1 MSRSF
6 PLAGLLRLR
15 ALAEDRA
22 AGALAAARREQRSAA
37 DRAGRTT
44 DALGAW
50 RPPHESDHA
59 AWQAA
64 VAARVAL
71 SSLLVEQAH
80 VVARAEET
88 VALRQEEWSAART
101 RTRAVERLQEKHDAA
116 VATEEDRAEQLALDE
131 VAARSTDLPSTGG
144 APDDTTGGGA

>member
-1 MSRSF
+1 MTRPV

-22 AGALAAARREQRSAA
+22 AGELAAARREQRLAA
-37 DRAGRTT
+37 ERAARTA

-50 RPPHESDHA
+50 RPPHEADHA

-71 SSLLVEQAH
+71 SSLLHEQAH
-80 VVARAEET
+80 VVAGADE
-88 VALRQEEWSAART
+88 VVDLRQADWTAART

-116 VATEEDRAEQLALDE
+116 VATEEGRAEQLALDE
-131 VAARSTDLPSTGG
+131 IAARGTDRSADAGS
-144 APDDTTGGGA
+144 PDDTTGGGA